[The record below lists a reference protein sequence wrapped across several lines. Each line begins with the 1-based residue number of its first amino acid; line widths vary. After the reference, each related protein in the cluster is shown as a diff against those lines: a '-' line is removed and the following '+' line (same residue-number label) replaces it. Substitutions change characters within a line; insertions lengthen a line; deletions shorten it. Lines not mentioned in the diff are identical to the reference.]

1 MSGCGCNET
10 QQPDC
15 GPCGERKK
23 ARAWKIQA
31 GAVLKRLLK
40 IRKVS
45 TGGTF
50 NLTGYGVRCYFRK
63 VKYEYG
69 ETQAATATCTIV
81 DAAAGRVDI
90 VLGATVTRNMVDTG
104 YWDVEVYKLDD
115 LDEVYRVLQGTYS
128 VDLEVTT
135 L

>member
-1 MSGCGCNET
+1 MSGCNET
-10 QQPDC
+10 PQPDC

-90 VLGATVTRNMVDTG
+90 ALGATVTRNMVDTG
-104 YWDVEVYKLDD
+104 FWDVEVYKLDD

>member
-1 MSGCGCNET
+1 MSTCSPE
-10 QQPDC
+10 QPDC

-23 ARAWKIQA
+23 GRAWRIQA
-31 GAVLKRLLK
+31 GAHFKRSLK
-40 IRKVS
+40 IRRVA
-45 TGGTF
+45 TGGSF

-63 VKYEYG
+63 VKYDYA
-69 ETQAATATCTIV
+69 ETQTATATCTIV
-81 DAAAGRVDI
+81 DEATGRVDI
-90 VLGATVTRNMVDTG
+90 ILGATTTRLMVDTG
-104 YWDVEVYKLDD
+104 FWDVEVYKLDD